1 MTVEPSFARRLAAVL
16 YADVVGYSRL
26 TAQDEDGTHRRLSG
40 ALDATAAMVGALR
53 GRVVHYAGDAVL
65 AEFATASDAVT
76 CAVLI
81 QRSLAER
88 NADLPDEQ
96 ALSFRIGVNLGEVID
111 DRSDIYGDGV
121 NIAARLE
128 AMAEPGGICVSD
140 AIRTAV
146 GKRVPVAF
154 DDLGPCEVKN
164 IPEPVHA
171 WQVRDTD
178 SEAKGGAGR
187 DAVVLLAHARAYGLL
202 MGEGGEADTRA
213 ALDRCRGVVVS
224 AMEDHGGRVVEC
236 PGDSVAALFDDP
248 SRGVDCAQA
257 ARTATLNANATLPP
271 EERVHFR
278 FGIALGAVVE
288 ERDGLRGDAAGRAA
302 RLIAGARSDDVHVDA
317 AVVAKLPA
325 ETELSL
331 AEADSGDHVLAPA
344 ESGGSRN
351 DSGLPPQIDGLDLPL
366 PEKPSIALIP
376 FKCLG
381 DDPDGAALADGIRLD
396 IQNALVKS
404 SAILLI
410 AAGTANAIRDVKGQE
425 AGPLVGARH
434 VLEGTVQRSGD
445 RVRVNVELT
454 DTNASMIAWSERY
467 DRVLDDVFSLQDEIA
482 ERVVSALDVKLSS
495 GDQARIWR
503 KCLRDP
509 KARNLFYAGMHAFF
523 KMNAESNAS
532 ARAHFERV
540 AKAAPDS
547 PLGPTWAALCCWFDA
562 TRGWADDPREA
573 RRLAGTWAEK
583 AVQSED
589 ADGQAHTVLGNVR
602 LLEGRHDEAQEIART
617 AVGIRPGCTNSNGF
631 LANVL
636 LHCGQSADAIVH
648 AKRAIRLSPV
658 YPPWFLEIL
667 AAAYRDAGQT
677 AFAISVARELLRI
690 VPGSLHGRLLL
701 VSALVRGGGL
711 AEAEGIGRGIVE
723 SEPAFS
729 SARYAR
735 ALPYRDK
742 YVLEDIAADLRR
754 AGLPD

>member
-1 MTVEPSFARRLAAVL
+1 VESSFARRLAAVV

-26 TAQDEDGTHRRLSG
+26 SARDEDGTHRRLSD
-40 ALDATAAMVGALR
+40 ALDAIAAMVGALR

-65 AEFATASDAVT
+65 AEFAAASDAVT

-88 NADLPDEQ
+88 NAGVPDEQ
-96 ALSFRIGVNLGEVID
+96 VLRFRIGVNLGEVID

-128 AMAEPGGICVSD
+128 AMADPGGICVSD

-146 GKRVPVAF
+146 GKRVPVEF
-154 DDLGPCEVKN
+154 EDLGPCEVKN

-178 SEAKGGAGR
+178 QEPTGGAGR
-187 DAVVLLAHARAYGLL
+187 VAVVLLAHARAYGLL

-213 ALDRCRGVVVS
+213 VLDRSREIVVA
-224 AMEDHGGRVVEC
+224 AMENHDGRVIERS
-236 PGDSVAALFDDP
+236 GDSVAALFDDP
-248 SRGVDCAQA
+248 ARSVDCAQA
-257 ARTATLNANATLPP
+257 ARKAILESNATLPP
-271 EERVHFR
+271 DERVHYR
-278 FGIALGAVVE
+278 FGIALGAVIE
-288 ERDGLRGDAAGRAA
+288 APDGLSGDAAERAA
-302 RLIAGARSDDVHVDA
+302 RLIAASRSDDVHVDA

-325 ETELSL
+325 GVELTL
-331 AEADSGDHVLAPA
+331 AEAGPDDHVLAPGD
-344 ESGGSRN
+344 EGDSRS
-351 DSGLPPQIDGLDLPL
+351 DSGLPAQIDGLDLPL

-410 AAGTANAIRDVKGQE
+410 AAGTTNALRDVKGQE

-445 RVRVNVELT
+445 RVRVSVELT
-454 DTNASMIAWSERY
+454 DTSSSTIAWSERY

-503 KCLRDP
+503 KCLTDP
-509 KARNLFYAGMHAFF
+509 KARDLFYAGMHAFF

-532 ARAHFERV
+532 ARTHFERV
-540 AKAAPDS
+540 AKAAPNS

-562 TRGWADDPREA
+562 TRGWGDDPVES

-583 AVQSED
+583 AVESED

-602 LLEGRHDEAQEIART
+602 LLEGRHDEAQEVARK
-617 AVGIRPGCTNSNGF
+617 AVGIRPGCTNANGF

-636 LHCGQSADAIVH
+636 VHCGQSADAIVH

-667 AAAYRDAGQT
+667 ATAYRDAGQI
-677 AFAISVARELLRI
+677 AFAMSVARELLRI

-701 VSALVRGGGL
+701 ASASVRGRAFG
-711 AEAEGIGRGIVE
+711 EARDIGRRVVE

-729 SARYAR
+729 SANYVRG
-735 ALPYRDK
+735 LPYRDGA
-742 YVLEDIAADLRR
+742 VLDGIAADLRR